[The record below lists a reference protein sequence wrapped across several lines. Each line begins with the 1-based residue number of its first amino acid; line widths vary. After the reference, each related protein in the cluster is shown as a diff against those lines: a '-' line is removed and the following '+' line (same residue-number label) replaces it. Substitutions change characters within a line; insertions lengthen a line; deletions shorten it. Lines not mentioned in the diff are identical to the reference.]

1 MEACDRT
8 VAIFCAFHGFPET
21 RPFDDEAKGMGSL
34 VSVIGAGGKSDAALA
49 QVRMQQPPKHTSR
62 STLQWEHMG
71 RKMPK
76 LNNTSVAL

>member
-1 MEACDRT
+1 
-8 VAIFCAFHGFPET
+8 
-21 RPFDDEAKGMGSL
+21 MGSL

-62 STLQWEHMG
+62 STLWEHMG